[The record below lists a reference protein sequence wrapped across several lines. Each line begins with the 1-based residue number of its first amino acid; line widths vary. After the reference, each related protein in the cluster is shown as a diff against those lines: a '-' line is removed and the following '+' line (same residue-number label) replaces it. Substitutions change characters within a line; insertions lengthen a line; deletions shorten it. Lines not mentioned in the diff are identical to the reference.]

1 MKKKKLDHSKHLKQY
16 LDLGINVYSNK
27 SVINKFGGEKYN
39 FKAVEPLKTFQVGS
53 FKVMFF
59 PAQHD
64 VETYGML
71 IEHVECGKI
80 LFATDTYYIK
90 YKFKGLNNLIL
101 ETNYSKEIIN
111 RKVAEQGISSF
122 LKDRVLRSHFSL
134 ENAIQFLNE
143 NDLSQVNTINLIH
156 LSSSN
161 SNAVEFQQKV
171 AEATGKL
178 VTVLEKGLSIDFN
191 KNPF

>member
-1 MKKKKLDHSKHLKQY
+1 
-16 LDLGINVYSNK
+16 VT
-27 SVINKFGGEKYN
+27 KFGGETYS
-39 FKAVEPLKTFQVGS
+39 FKAIENLKTFQVGS

-59 PAQHD
+59 PCQHD
-64 VETYGML
+64 VPTNGFL
-71 IEHVECGKI
+71 LEHPECGKV

-111 RKVAEQGISSF
+111 RKIAENGIGSF
-122 LKDRVLRSHFSL
+122 LKDRILRSHFSL
-134 ENAIQFLNE
+134 ENAIEFLNE

-161 SNAVEFQQKV
+161 SNAKEFQQKV
-171 AEATGKL
+171 SEATNKL
-178 VTVLEKGLSIDFN
+178 VTVLDKGLTIDFN